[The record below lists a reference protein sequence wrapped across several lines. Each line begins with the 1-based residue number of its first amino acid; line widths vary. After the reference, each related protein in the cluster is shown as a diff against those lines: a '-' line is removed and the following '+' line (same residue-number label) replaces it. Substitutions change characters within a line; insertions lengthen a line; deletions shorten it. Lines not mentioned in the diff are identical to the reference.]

1 MVRRRAGLVETDDEA
16 TTRAKIAASVTEH
29 VPDEAERRWIEPA
42 LLALLGLD
50 AGAVA
55 PDELFAAWR
64 TFFERLASTAPVVM
78 VFEDFHHADG
88 GLIDFVD
95 HLLEWSRSYPIYVVT
110 LARQELLERRPEW
123 GAGKRSFTSVFLEPL
138 QPEAMHE
145 LLAGLVPGLPAS
157 AEQAI
162 VTRAEGIPL
171 YAVET
176 IRMLLSEGKLTLD
189 GSVYR
194 PTGDLT
200 SLAVPETLTAL
211 IASRLDAL
219 MPADRALASDAAV
232 LGQSFTPEG
241 LASVSGLDADEL
253 ASRLRS
259 LVGREVLT
267 LQTDPRSPERGQYF
281 FVQALIRE
289 VAYNALAKRDR
300 KSRHLAAARFFES
313 LETDEIAGGLAGHY
327 LAAYRNSAEGAEADA
342 VAAQARISLMAAGQ
356 RAAELGSHVQA
367 LTFLEQGLTVT
378 TDPFESARLRELAGQ
393 AALNAG
399 RYETAEDL
407 TRRALSAQREFGDR
421 VAIARVTEAL
431 ARVLIGDYR
440 TPDAITIMEPAV
452 EELADLSGTP
462 EGIGLIGQLA
472 RAHFLNDDNRRAIEL
487 ADRVLEAA
495 EHADLAAVVAAT
507 LVTKGTALG
516 AIGRPIEGIGVMSAG
531 RQLAETNGF
540 NLTVLRAINNLG
552 FIDGGRD
559 PRSALASAQVGL
571 ALARR
576 LGIRGYVASMLQNVG
591 EFGLRT
597 GDWAAG
603 LSAVEAALTEE
614 WDPADRMWL
623 VVAATQIRALRGEP
637 VADALREIDLLLGDR
652 NDAQAAANVAMT
664 YGIAA
669 LASGNMPEVIAT
681 GARAEALTSTVEA
694 VLRPRAARAAL
705 WMGDVAAAQAHLAT
719 SEASG
724 LHGPSIEADRRTI
737 RAGIAALEGRST
749 EALPLYRESLRAWR
763 ELGLRWDEALCGLDM
778 VVLLGPADR
787 EVRSI
792 AESTR
797 EILVQL
803 GAAPFIAR
811 LDVAVAATAGPAR
824 RTELAT
830 GNVAEAGVAN
840 AS

>member
-145 LLAGLVPGLPAS
+145 LLARLVPGLPAS

-378 TDPFESARLRELAGQ
+378 TDPVESARLRELAGQ

-495 EHADLAAVVAAT
+495 EHADLAAVVADT

-603 LSAVEAALTEE
+603 LSSVEAALTEE

-778 VVLLGPADR
+778 VVLLGPADP

-811 LDVAVAATAGPAR
+811 LDVAVAATAGPPR